1 MPCFDIHLAEKR
13 WLISSVRFSISVV
26 FVVSVMLSLI
36 RSVACVIL
44 VSIFVSFRLCCSS
57 KMSSCSELQAA
68 SLDACTQRLRR
79 SSSSM
84 MWQSVV
90 LFRLLGSVPYVLW
103 VVRFSSVV
111 FVLICFSFRLFKV

>member
-1 MPCFDIHLAEKR
+1 VPCFDIHLAEKR

-57 KMSSCSELQAA
+57 KMSSCLQAA

>member
-57 KMSSCSELQAA
+57 KMSSCLQAA

-79 SSSSM
+79 SSSKRCTRKILGVNYISY
-84 MWQSVV
+84 
-90 LFRLLGSVPYVLW
+90 LLRVAL
-103 VVRFSSVV
+103 
-111 FVLICFSFRLFKV
+111 